1 MGFLLPPRW
10 FSACCIGPFLLAV
23 LAVFTAV
30 PADAARE
37 SAAPDTIYTLPPIL
51 IEAPRVVD
59 DVSSRSAFAVVL
71 DLGPRR
77 HRVED
82 LSGVLSKMVGV
93 RVRQYGGLGSFA
105 TVGIR
110 GSSSSQVDV
119 YLDGVLLNDAYTGT
133 SQIGDL
139 PLDAVRR
146 VEVFRGFSPP
156 QLGST
161 SVGGAINLVP
171 EGSPGAGKASWISG
185 VEARQS
191 FGSFDTSRLT
201 LSLWSEPSPFSL
213 FVHGG
218 HLQSAG
224 DFAFV
229 DDQATPVNSADDA
242 TVLRLNNDFESWNLL
257 GRLSAA
263 LPGEGEASLSYNGLF
278 REQGVPGVGSRQ
290 SRAARSERESHLVNL
305 QLATQAVF
313 AERLQP
319 SAGGFF
325 STANEQ
331 FHDPKGEIGIGA
343 QDTDNTFQSYGGNL
357 RASLEGRPL
366 PVMVEG
372 FFEATDERFQPRANL
387 PEPTVGPDRHRTTQR
402 ATASGNLFLFSQK
415 LVLSLTERFLWQTT
429 EFYDP
434 PQLPWLPSAP
444 EGAIRQRAQ
453 TPHVGLRWHPASFL
467 TVKGNWARV
476 FRQPTMLELF
486 GNTGSVSGTPGLDPE
501 EGVNRDIGV
510 VATFDAG
517 RHLRAVFIEVVYL
530 NNAIDNLII
539 YFPNSQFTSRPVNI
553 GSARITGWEAS
564 FSGVFWNRLRVAG
577 NYARLDG
584 TDTGPVPFYRGNS
597 LPGRPR
603 DEVALSADYSF
614 RRWNVAYEFQW
625 IGPNYLDPA
634 NLSLVPGREIHG
646 AAVRWSVL
654 DEQVVLSA
662 EGRNLTNNQ
671 ISDVNGFPLP
681 GRSVFVTVGFKSKD
695 RI

>member
-10 FSACCIGPFLLAV
+10 FFACCLGPFLLVALAAV
-23 LAVFTAV
+23 TVTA
-30 PADAARE
+30 ADVAPR
-37 SAAPDTIYTLPPIL
+37 SASPDTIYTLPPIL
-51 IEAPRVVD
+51 VEAQRVD
-59 DVSSRSAFAVVL
+59 ASSRSAFGVVL
-71 DLGPRR
+71 DLGARR

-82 LSGVLSKMVGV
+82 LSGVLSRMVGV

-119 YLDGVLLNDAYTGT
+119 YLDGVLLNDAYTGL

-139 PLDAVRR
+139 PLDGVGR

-156 QLGST
+156 QLGSS

-171 EGSPGAGKASWISG
+171 EGSRSAGKADWVSG

-191 FGSFDTSRLT
+191 YGSFETSRLAV
-201 LSLWSEPSPFSL
+201 SLWSEPSPVSL
-213 FVHGG
+213 FIHGG
-218 HLQSAG
+218 RLQSAG
-224 DFAFV
+224 DFTFV
-229 DDQATPVNSADDA
+229 DDQATPVNPADDA
-242 TVLRLNNDFESWNLL
+242 TVVRVNNDFESWNLL

-290 SRAARSERESHLVNL
+290 SVTARSKRESHLVNL
-305 QLATQAVF
+305 KLATPPVF
-313 AERLQP
+313 AGRLTP
-319 SAGGFF
+319 SAGGFV

-331 FHDPKGEIGIGA
+331 FHDPDGDIGIVA
-343 QDTDNTFQSYGGNL
+343 QDTDNTFQSYGGSL
-357 RASLEGRPL
+357 RASMEGRPL

-372 FFEATDERFQPRANL
+372 LLETTDERFRPSATL
-387 PEPTVGPDRHRTTQR
+387 PAPTEGPDRHRTTQR
-402 ATASGNLFLFSQK
+402 AMVSGDLVLFK
-415 LVLSLTERFLWQTT
+415 EKMVLSLTERFLWQTT

-434 PQLPWLPSAP
+434 PQLPWLPPVP
-444 EGAIRQRAQ
+444 EGDIRRRAQ
-453 TPHVGLRWHPASFL
+453 TPHIGFRWRPASFL

-486 GNTGSVSGTPGLDPE
+486 GNTGSFTGTPSLDPE

-510 VATFDAG
+510 VATFEAG
-517 RHLRAVFIEVVYL
+517 RQFRAVFIELVYL
-530 NNAIDNLII
+530 DNEIENLIV
-539 YFPNSQFTSRPVNI
+539 YFPNSQFTSRPMNI
-553 GSARITGWEAS
+553 NSARISGWEVS
-564 FSGVFWNRLRVAG
+564 FSSLFWNRLRLAG
-577 NYARLDG
+577 NYARLNG
-584 TDTGPVPFYRGNS
+584 RDTGPIPYYNGNR

-603 DEVALSADYSF
+603 DEASLAADYAF

-625 IGPNYLDPA
+625 MGPNYLDPA

-646 AAVRWSVL
+646 AAVRWNAL
-654 DEQVVLSA
+654 DERLVLSA

-681 GRSVFVTVGFKSKD
+681 GRSFFVTVAFQSTDKP
-695 RI
+695 